1 MVDASGECELSVSCQ
16 ADLKTSRRSRHPW
29 FRPYRRSARA
39 ASGKSARIGLSADDE
54 STDTEVR
61 QHSLEVGVLE
71 GVAVALRYERLFVSR
86 RELGDDPPF
95 LAVPLELLVGVL
107 NPDDRDLFLPRFST
121 RLPTF
126 ATTASRS

>member
-1 MVDASGECELSVSCQ
+1 VQ
-16 ADLKTSRRSRHPW
+16 RRAD
-29 FRPYRRSARA
+29 
-39 ASGKSARIGLSADDE
+39 ARIGLSADDE